1 MYNVIAPSFFQRKQC
16 HLPGI
21 GSLFLITHP
30 AQTDFVNAQIKAP
43 VQEIKFTAVADDEN
57 IFNEFSAISELMKR
71 TLDEERTVVL
81 DGVGTFTKDGAGDI
95 HFAAIH
101 LDAIYTPPVTA
112 GRVIRQDSQH
122 NILVGDRET
131 NSTVMT
137 EFFNDE
143 EVVVKN
149 RWWVWAIALGA
160 AAIAVLSFYFYTNG
174 WNGLGNVIGYAI

>member
-1 MYNVIAPSFFQRKQC
+1 MYDVIAPSFFQRKQC

-21 GSLFLITHP
+21 GTLLMITHP
-30 AQTDFVNAQIKAP
+30 AQTDFVNTQIKAP
-43 VQEIKFTAVADDEN
+43 VQEITFTAVTDDEN

-71 TLDEERTVVL
+71 TLDEERTVIL
-81 DGVGTFTKDGAGDI
+81 NGVGTFSKDDAGEI
-95 HFAAIH
+95 HFAAIQ

-112 GRVIRQDSQH
+112 GRVIRQDAQH

-131 NSTVMT
+131 NSAIMT

-149 RWWVWAIALGA
+149 RWWVWAIVLVAV
-160 AAIAVLSFYFYTNG
+160 AIAVLSFYFYRNG
-174 WNGLGNVIGYAI
+174 WNDLGNVIGYAF